1 MLTLAGT
8 FSTSMLEPGLDT
20 GVVGYS
26 GGDGASLAATREA
39 TIGAGLMV
47 RGAVRVEPDLGFGAV
62 GKTTTGGKA

>member
-8 FSTSMLEPGLDT
+8 FSTSMPEPGLDT

-26 GGDGASLAATREA
+26 AGDGASLAATREA

-47 RGAVRVEPDLGFGAV
+47 RGAVRAGPDLGFGAV
-62 GKTTTGGKA
+62 GETTMGGKP